1 MKLQH
6 VRALNLV
13 AILVAVGVV
22 ACGDDD
28 SSGPTVVRET
38 FTATLNSAQERQ
50 ATPVV
55 SNGTGTATI
64 VLFGAG
70 AGDSISY
77 DVKIGQIDSVIFSHI
92 HAGDPTV
99 SGSIIFGWPNQPAP
113 TNFTTLTQFHLGT
126 ITRASTF
133 SGIFAA
139 AGFDSLVTRLRA
151 GAAYVNVHTRKY
163 TGGEIRGNLVKQ

>member
-1 MKLQH
+1 MTLQH

-13 AILVAVGVV
+13 AMLAAVGVV

-28 SSGPTVVRET
+28 SSGPTVVKET
-38 FTATLNSAQERQ
+38 YVATLNSAQERQ
-50 ATPVV
+50 ANPVV

-99 SGSIIFGWPNQPAP
+99 SGGIMFGWPNTVPP
-113 TNFTTLTQFHLGT
+113 TSFGALTQFQLGMIQRT
-126 ITRASTF
+126 STF
-133 SGIFAA
+133 TGIFT
-139 AGFDSLVTRLRA
+139 FDSLVTRLRG

-163 TGGEIRGNLVKQ
+163 GGGEIRGNLTKQ